1 MMHGLGRKRGLGV
14 YIRGVYS
21 GVLRVMVKSSRV
33 VLVLPPVTLSPTG
46 ILLVILPGGV
56 RGVYRAQTLSVSF
69 LFSPS
74 TLQLFL
80 FNSATLQLSGFTS
93 PILPPPSPLPI
104 ITLSILHRTLSSSSV
119 ASDGSAIPLNNRPD
133 VGRSHWPRLHGYA
146 PTCLPE
152 SSLTVNSV
160 PAPSVIP
167 VFPYRHSTSGPVCLP
182 TADPDRRRP
191 PIH

>member
-1 MMHGLGRKRGLGV
+1 M
-14 YIRGVYS
+14 
-21 GVLRVMVKSSRV
+21 
-33 VLVLPPVTLSPTG
+33 
-46 ILLVILPGGV
+46 
-56 RGVYRAQTLSVSF
+56 YRAQTLSVSF

-167 VFPYRHSTSGPVCLP
+167 VSHTATQRLDPFASLPLTRIDDAPPSTSDC
-182 TADPDRRRP
+182 
-191 PIH
+191 